1 MKISQISKMK
11 NCRTFHHFV
20 WLPELSEFKDYNL
33 IYGWNGTGKTT
44 IADVLRAIERKQT
57 SFEGEF
63 TVQTDTNAIKSNDLN
78 AQWAER
84 IPPIR
89 VFNRTYIEE
98 NIFSTNSG
106 PIAPIFFLGEENVV
120 KQKQVEAKIREQQQK
135 SEKHQT
141 KSAEK
146 DKKERELDA
155 LCIRGAKAVKDAILS
170 SGNNPYN
177 TYNKGSFKTKIEA
190 LITSGKDAASYNQSD
205 KEKTALKAKFSSS
218 NKDSLII
225 PTISLPNLGDT
236 RKTAI
241 SLLEESLVTEAIDA
255 LQNNQT
261 LSAWVQ
267 QGLEIHKH
275 EKHKNCQFC
284 LQPLPAERLAAL
296 ERHFNNAYGLL
307 KSAIANAI
315 GQTTSRIEAIEKIVF
330 PDKAAIFEHLTP
342 NYTNTLRALQNSLKE
357 YTDFLKEIRTAL
369 LKKQVQPFEKISFN
383 IAIPNDATSLAQ
395 AYISVIKQHN
405 KDSQNYEMAII
416 DARKKYEEAIVAE
429 YFDEYKSLKNDV
441 DTAKNDFDS
450 LKEDISKLAH
460 DIKELEIA
468 IKEHH
473 KAADQINKD
482 LQDYLGHDELKFQ
495 PKDNGYVIHRFGSPA
510 PIKELSEG
518 EKTAIALLY
527 FLKSL
532 EDKNFRPKGIIV
544 IDDPVCSM
552 DDGALFHAFG
562 YIKDKTKDAKQ
573 LFILTHNFMFF
584 RQVKNWF
591 NYVNKNNKNKKKD
604 KKEAAFYQT
613 TCSIKS
619 GKRLS
624 NISIVDKLLF
634 TYESEY
640 HYLFKLV
647 YEASLNR
654 EATDL
659 SKYYFM
665 PNVARRVLESFLA
678 FRKPSVIGE
687 NRLFSMLEAI
697 SYNQTKKTKILRFLN
712 VHSHDDSVGTPEHD
726 ASILA
731 ETPQIMVD
739 LLALIKE
746 EDKKHYDEM
755 MTVIG
760 HIQTAEIIPIPAR
773 GA

>member
-11 NCRTFHHFV
+11 NCRTFRDFV
-20 WLPELSEFKDYNL
+20 WTTDLSHFHDYNL

-44 IADVLRAIERKQT
+44 IADILRAIERKQT

-63 TVQTDTNAIKSNDLN
+63 TVQTDTNAIKSDGL
-78 AQWAER
+78 AEGWAEQ

-89 VFNRTYIEE
+89 VFNRTYVEE
-98 NIFSTNSG
+98 NIFATNNG
-106 PIAPIFFLGEENVV
+106 TITPIFFLGEENVE
-120 KQKQVEAKIREQQQK
+120 KQKQVEAKIFLRQQE
-135 SEKHQT
+135 SEKYQA
-141 KSAEK
+141 KIAEK

-155 LCIRGAKAVKDAILS
+155 LCVRGAKAVKDALLS

-177 TYNKGSFKTKIEA
+177 NYNKGNFKAKIESLMA
-190 LITSGKDAASYNQSD
+190 SGNNAASYNQSD
-205 KEKTALKAKFSSS
+205 EEKTALKSRFSGS
-218 NKDSLII
+218 NKDSLIV
-225 PTISLPNLGDT
+225 PTISLPNLEDT
-236 RKTAI
+236 RNTAI
-241 SLLEESLVTEAIDA
+241 SLLEKSLVTEAIDS

-275 EKHKNCQFC
+275 ENHKDCQFC
-284 LQPLPAERLAAL
+284 LQPLPAKRLAAL
-296 ERHFNNAYGLL
+296 EKHFNDEYSLL
-307 KSAIANAI
+307 EKDIANAI
-315 GQTTSRIEAIEKIVF
+315 RQITSTIEGIEKITF
-330 PDKAAIFEHLTP
+330 PDKAAIFDHLMPT
-342 NYTNTLRALQNSLKE
+342 YTDNLRTLQDCFKE
-357 YTDFLKEIRTAL
+357 YTNFLEKLRAEL
-369 LKKQVQPFEKISFN
+369 LKKQAKPFEKIDFN
-383 IAIPNDATSLAQ
+383 IAVPNDATPLAK
-395 AYISVIKQHN
+395 AYISVIEQHN
-405 KDSQNYEMAII
+405 KDSLNHETAIT
-416 DARKKYEEAIVAE
+416 DARKKYEESIVAE
-429 YFDEYKSLKNDV
+429 YFDEYKALKGEA
-441 DTAKNDFDS
+441 DTAKNDSDS
-450 LKEDISKLAH
+450 LNQSIGTLA
-460 DIKELEIA
+460 DEIKILEVA

-473 KAADQINKD
+473 KAAGQINKD
-482 LQDYLGHDELKFQ
+482 LQDYLGHDELKFE

-532 EDKNFRPKGIIV
+532 EDKNFKPKGVIV

-591 NYVNKNNKNKKKD
+591 NYVNKRKNKTHKS
-604 KKEAAFYQT
+604 AAFYQT

-619 GKRLS
+619 GKRCS
-624 NISIVDKLLF
+624 DIGAVDKLLLN
-634 TYESEY
+634 YESEY
-640 HYLFKLV
+640 HYLFNLV
-647 YEASLNR
+647 HDASLSTG
-654 EATDL
+654 ATDL
-659 SKYYFM
+659 GKFYFM

-678 FRKPSVIGE
+678 FRKPSVTGE

-697 SYNQTKKTKILRFLN
+697 SYDQTKKTKILRFLH

-731 ETPQIMVD
+731 ETPQIMAD
-739 LLALIKE
+739 LLALIKA
-746 EDKKHYDEM
+746 EDKGHYDEM
-755 MTVIG
+755 MKVVG
-760 HIQTAEIIPIPAR
+760 NVETAEIIPMPAR